1 MKWLTQIQGK
11 KVVFLTTK
19 NLDYLRNVQ
28 EIELLYSQAAEVKV
42 IGSTSKNYIKR
53 MITVYSQYMRAAIK
67 EYDIVFCG
75 FAPQLVYPL
84 LRCKKPKFLI
94 MDFFIS
100 CYDTLVFDR
109 KKFSEKSIVAKW
121 IKALDANTLKLA
133 DVVIGDTKSHCSYFS
148 REFQQP
154 EELFQVLYLQADTDI
169 YYPREVSELIL
180 AEKRI
185 LYFGSI
191 LPLQGIE
198 VVLEATKLLPERQ
211 FVIIGPV
218 KKENVEGMSNVTFIP
233 WLSQEEL
240 AQAISEASLCLAG
253 HFHKDIMKAKRT
265 IPGKAYIYS
274 AMRKP
279 MILGDNEA
287 TRELYC
293 EEQSGIYFVEMGSPQ
308 ALADKIKEILK

>member
-1 MKWLTQIQGK
+1 MKWLEQIQNQ
-11 KVVFLTTK
+11 KVVFITTK

-28 EIELLYSQAAEVKV
+28 EIELIHSQAAEVKV
-42 IGSTSKNYIKR
+42 IGSTSKSYLKRLIK
-53 MITVYSQYMRAAIK
+53 VYSQYIRTTIS

-75 FAPQLVYPL
+75 FAPQLMYPL
-84 LRCKKPKFLI
+84 LKSKKPKYLI

-109 KKFSEKSIVAKW
+109 KKFAEGSMIARW
-121 IKALDANTLKLA
+121 IKGLDRKTLELA
-133 DVVIGDTKSHCSYFS
+133 DVVIGDTKAHCSYFS
-148 REFQQP
+148 EEFQQP
-154 EELFQVLYLQADTDI
+154 KELFQVLYLKADTDI
-169 YYPREVSELIL
+169 YYPREVSEQIL
-180 AEKRI
+180 EEKRV

-191 LPLQGIE
+191 LPLQGVE
-198 VVLEATKLLPERQ
+198 VVLEATKLLPEVK

-218 KKENVEGMSNVTFIP
+218 KEVNTETMANVTFVP

-265 IPGKAYIYS
+265 IPGKAYIYE
-274 AMRKP
+274 AMGKP

-287 TRELYC
+287 TRELYG
-293 EEQSGIYFVEMGSPQ
+293 EDQKGIYFVEMGNAQ
-308 ALADKIKEILK
+308 ALAEKIREAL